1 MILYYVKVLNGED
14 NQWEHTSLYA
24 DRKKAVSEVDKFNSN
39 RDFLIASGSPFESE
53 FAVVASSVFNFE
65 DLTETNTAGVYYYI
79 GGRND

>member
-1 MILYYVKVLNGED
+1 MILYYVKVLNGEE

-39 RDFLIASGSPFESE
+39 REFLIASASPFESE
-53 FAVVASSVFNFE
+53 FAVVSSSVFNFE

-79 GGRND
+79 GGSK

>member
-1 MILYYVKVLNGED
+1 MILYYVKVLNDGE
-14 NQWEHTSLYA
+14 NQWEHTSLYS
-24 DRKKAVSEVDKFNSN
+24 DRTMAVSEVEKYNSN